1 MYRKFVFFFSWKIRV
16 ENVNFLY
23 TYGWP
28 PRDVFVYKTSLRKK
42 CSKHKHNKQRAK
54 KKNCENEN
62 QQQLFTIPALISKT
76 KTMCKTSLTS
86 QTPRPSSSFTIFNTS
101 AHQTNG
107 KKTHNRT
114 KKKIAKHTKL
124 SLHFNCVAFCCRFYC
139 HFFSLS
145 SVVMLFCQLMHACFQ
160 N

>member
-1 MYRKFVFFFSWKIRV
+1 MVGRH
-16 ENVNFLY
+16 EMFLY
-23 TYGWP
+23 T
-28 PRDVFVYKTSLRKK
+28 RHHCEKSAANTNTTNRE
-42 CSKHKHNKQRAK
+42 QK

-139 HFFSLS
+139 HFFFAQFRCDAFLPTDARLLS
-145 SVVMLFCQLMHACFQ
+145 KLNAPTAQSE
-160 N
+160 